1 MFPFGSP
8 FLPST
13 IAFLVIFYLFIE
25 KNVCYISHKCYQ
37 IFPVAREL
45 NYLRNIMYNLIS
57 LTLSI
62 IFIDFIKIIISPY
75 PAKG

>member
-25 KNVCYISHKCYQ
+25 MNVCYISHKCYQ
-37 IFPVAREL
+37 IFPVAGEL
-45 NYLRNIMYNLIS
+45 NYLRNIMCNLIS

-62 IFIDFIKIIISPY
+62 IFIDFIKIISPY